1 MAKRSNVGRNLLDMI
16 PRRSPAFPWRVSEAG
31 TVEII
36 VPRNG
41 LLERLVRKI
50 AKTPAALTVDLDDF
64 GTFVWQAI
72 DGQRN
77 TQAIGLL
84 VQEAFGE
91 KAEPLYDRLG
101 LFMQL
106 LRNNRFIVCGYPS
119 AEGE

>member
-106 LRNNRFIVCGYPS
+106 LRNNRFIICGYPDT
-119 AEGE
+119 EGE